1 LRLEDDLRDG
11 DVDTVVHEQASELCV
26 ALYWSAVAEYRALMS
41 PTSPFWLELELR
53 MAEWR
58 RAADGEVTPAN
69 GAVAVDRLASRGAP
83 LKLCAHA
90 IVELS
95 ARLDMWP
102 RLDRCLDEALGA
114 MVLFDHACDWHED
127 LQAGRPNAFT
137 AAACPYGPVAP
148 AQVFAALMGG
158 QVVGP
163 YFATVVA
170 GFERAATLADDL
182 LIEPLAGY
190 LRRQADA
197 IGREAVRLDARYSDL
212 GDMSTAIVFG

>member
-1 LRLEDDLRDG
+1 
-11 DVDTVVHEQASELCV
+11 
-26 ALYWSAVAEYRALMS
+26 
-41 PTSPFWLELELR
+41 
-53 MAEWR
+53 
-58 RAADGEVTPAN
+58 
-69 GAVAVDRLASRGAP
+69 
-83 LKLCAHA
+83 
-90 IVELS
+90 
-95 ARLDMWP
+95 
-102 RLDRCLDEALGA
+102 
-114 MVLFDHACDWHED
+114 
-127 LQAGRPNAFT
+127 
-137 AAACPYGPVAP
+137 VAP